1 MNYIQIFRRTTN
13 SKNFVAEIDGLR
25 FFAIITVIFFHLN
38 TAYVRELGMSMSD
51 WSVMVGTKSITD
63 LGWWLIRLDLGVK
76 VFFSISGFI
85 LAIPILNQYFF
96 QGRKVDIGDYLYR
109 RLTRLEPPFILS
121 LLVFFIA
128 QVIFW
133 KEDWLEL
140 LPHFLSGLLYLHVFS
155 YGFPNPINPVTWSL
169 ETEAQFYLILP
180 LLVLLIFRLKR
191 QVLGMVLFIGL
202 MALSIFFRSFT
213 LSEGLVH
220 IGSSILV
227 YFVNFGTGIIF
238 ALIYLHFKTFFIGH
252 KNILF
257 DLLTGFAI
265 LGIFWFYKPQAY
277 WMNNFVFNLSVLA
290 LFVGVFKGT
299 VSNWIFTRPLIY
311 LIGGMCYTIYL
322 LHYALFHVL
331 VKFSVGISTGMGYW
345 PDLGL
350 QFLFLFPIMLFVS
363 VIFFLLVEKPCMDKS
378 WPSRLYG
385 FLNSGFSLQ
394 SSRRGTK
401 KWESRSERRETRDET
416 KTQDLRHN
424 KQD

>member
-38 TAYVRELGMSMSD
+38 TAYVKELGMSMSE
-51 WSVMVGTKSITD
+51 WAAMVGTKSITD
-63 LGWWLIRLDLGVK
+63 LGWWIIRLDLGVK

-85 LAIPILNQYFF
+85 LALPFINQYYF

-109 RLTRLEPPFILS
+109 RLTRLEPPFIVTLV
-121 LLVFFIA
+121 VFFIA
-128 QVIFW
+128 QVLLW
-133 KEDWLEL
+133 NQGWLEM

-155 YGFPNPINPVTWSL
+155 YGYPNPINPVTWSL

-180 LLVLLIFRLKR
+180 LLVLLIFRLKSQIGR
-191 QVLGMVLFIGL
+191 VLLFMVLMGI
-202 MALSIFFRSFT
+202 SIFFRGYT
-213 LSEGLVH
+213 LSAGLSH

-238 ALIYLHFKTFFIGH
+238 AMIYMHYKNFFEQH
-252 KNILF
+252 RH
-257 DLLTGFAI
+257 LLYDFLTVLAI

-277 WMNNFVFNLSVLA
+277 WLNNLVFNLSVLA

-299 VSNWIFTRPLIY
+299 VSNWLFTRPIIY

-345 PDLGL
+345 ADFGL
-350 QFLFLFPIMLFVS
+350 QFLFLFPVM
-363 VIFFLLVEKPCMDKS
+363 LLVSAVFYLLIEKPCMDKS

-385 FLNSGFSLQ
+385 FMRKGVM
-394 SSRRGTK
+394 
-401 KWESRSERRETRDET
+401 ERR
-416 KTQDLRHN
+416 
-424 KQD
+424 